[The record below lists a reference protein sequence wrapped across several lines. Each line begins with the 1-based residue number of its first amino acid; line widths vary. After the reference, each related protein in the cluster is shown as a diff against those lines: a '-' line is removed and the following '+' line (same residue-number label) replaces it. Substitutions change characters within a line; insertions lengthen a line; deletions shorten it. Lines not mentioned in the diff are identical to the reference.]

1 MGPALGVERGQSGF
15 VAFRHGG
22 YGDDVQVNRPFEE
35 NGGCRKGEPDLRF
48 STSTLATGSEVVPWL
63 AASGELA
70 YSPQSPPERDYFFQY
85 SWVVPG
91 ILGSGANRRRH
102 YWFGDPGKDTQDV
115 KLLFRFWS
123 KARRGECDALF
134 VSNGMVGPLGDV
146 TAPLAAYRHEDVHW
160 SGSRRER
167 LILIQ
172 HGSFHIGDIQ
182 SQPLADRG
190 EAVLYRGIQNTET
203 YLLRRLTTEDIRFR
217 LNSVHAKSLTDSVA
231 SFNAVHCNLV
241 RCETDHFNDR
251 SFLLDGLCREAGL
264 EPNDL
269 PIRSVLYSGY
279 ALEEWC
285 ASRKFGPNYVKFRTP
300 LTNIRITSFVCNET
314 EVKVVDPNKLE
325 VIEAV
330 GCKVREVYI

>member
-1 MGPALGVERGQSGF
+1 MGPALWVKRGQSGF

-102 YWFGDPGKDTQDV
+102 YWFGDPGKDTPDV

-146 TAPLAAYRHEDVHW
+146 TAPLAAYRHEDVHS

-203 YLLRRLTTEDIRFR
+203 YLLRRLTTEDIRVR
-217 LNSVHAKSLTDSVA
+217 LNSVHAKKAQQVLERGFLCWTATTWLTSAISEEPTIPLISTSATRA
-231 SFNAVHCNLV
+231 STSQAQV
-241 RCETDHFNDR
+241 RCHPPADKPPWRH
-251 SFLLDGLCREAGL
+251 L
-264 EPNDL
+264 
-269 PIRSVLYSGY
+269 
-279 ALEEWC
+279 ALS
-285 ASRKFGPNYVKFRTP
+285 ASY
-300 LTNIRITSFVCNET
+300 
-314 EVKVVDPNKLE
+314 
-325 VIEAV
+325 
-330 GCKVREVYI
+330 